1 MADTECHRRVTVS
14 PNESIAMP
22 LPVLSWSHRAALRA
36 AIRAAALLALVT
48 SAACSRGPAART
60 EAQQRALLDTLSAR
74 IAEAYDPTKPDPVA
88 RAMALYPQTG
98 RVVSAA
104 GGRITTDRVALERD
118 VRTFWENVGR
128 NMRSPRWEWGERY
141 LDVLG
146 PDAAVL
152 TASYRIPHLT
162 PAGEPHAIGGVW
174 TAVFARRD
182 GRWVIVQEHL
192 SDAPQQ
198 TGIQAAPVADSA
210 AHHQ

>member
-1 MADTECHRRVTVS
+1 
-14 PNESIAMP
+14 MP

-36 AIRAAALLALVT
+36 AALLALVT
-48 SAACSRGPAART
+48 LAACSRGPAART

-104 GGRITTDRVALERD
+104 GGRITTERAALERD

-210 AHHQ
+210 AHHH